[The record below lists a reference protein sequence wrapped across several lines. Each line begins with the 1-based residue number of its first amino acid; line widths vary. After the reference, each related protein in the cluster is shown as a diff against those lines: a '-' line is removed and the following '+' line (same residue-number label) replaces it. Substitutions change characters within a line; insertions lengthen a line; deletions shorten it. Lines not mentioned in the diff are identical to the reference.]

1 MPLLPP
7 SRFAELHREVA
18 AATQPLTGLERWFAG
33 EIAHATWELERVRA
47 NNAHA
52 AAEPRLHDAHSRATR
67 NWNRARNGLAILQ
80 TARIN
85 HVIRLTPSRQKE
97 AAATPLADPAHT
109 RAPKLAGPM
118 YEHVCDL
125 IKAGKFDDEIMKTI
139 AEQEK
144 R

>member
-7 SRFAELHREVA
+7 SRFAELHTDIG
-18 AATQPLTGLERWFAG
+18 AATQPVTELERWFAG
-33 EIAHATWELERVRA
+33 EIAYAAWELESVRVNRSA
-47 NNAHA
+47 S
-52 AAEPRLHDAHSRATR
+52 AAEPRLHDACTRAAR
-67 NWNRARNGLAILQ
+67 NRNRARNELTRLQ

-85 HVIRLTPSRQKE
+85 HVIRLTPSRQRT
-97 AAATPLADPAHT
+97 AAVVPLADPARA

-139 AEQEK
+139 AEQEG

>member
-7 SRFAELHREVA
+7 SRFAELHMEVA
-18 AATQPLTGLERWFAG
+18 AATQPVNELERWFAN
-33 EIAHATWELERVRA
+33 EITHASWELECVRA
-47 NNAHA
+47 NKSNA
-52 AAEPRLHDAHSRATR
+52 AAEPRLHDAYSRATR

-85 HVIRLTPSRQKE
+85 HVVRLTPSRQTE
-97 AAATPLADPAHT
+97 AAVTPLADPAHT

-125 IKAGKFDDEIMKTI
+125 IKAGNFDDEIMKTI

>member
-1 MPLLPP
+1 MPLLTP
-7 SRFAELHREVA
+7 SRFAELQMEVS
-18 AATQPLTGLERWFAG
+18 AATQPITELERWFAN
-33 EIAHATWELERVRA
+33 EITHASWELERVRA
-47 NNAHA
+47 NTSNA
-52 AAEPRLHDAHSRATR
+52 AAEPRLHDAYSHATR
-67 NWNRARNGLAILQ
+67 NWNRARNELAKLQ

-97 AAATPLADPAHT
+97 AAAAPLADPARA
-109 RAPKLAGPM
+109 RAPKLAAPM

-139 AEQEK
+139 AGQEN